1 MLSIDFSTATVS
13 GTFSSSTTFTPG
25 IFFRMA
31 ARLGVRLVVAVVV
44 ARPDIDEAEDQ
55 RLLRAGRAGETEGGR
70 ARCAAE
76 QAATADGEFVDH
88 AVASAMVPA

>member
-31 ARLGVRLVVAVVV
+31 A
-44 ARPDIDEAEDQ
+44 
-55 RLLRAGRAGETEGGR
+55 
-70 ARCAAE
+70 
-76 QAATADGEFVDH
+76 
-88 AVASAMVPA
+88 ASACAWL